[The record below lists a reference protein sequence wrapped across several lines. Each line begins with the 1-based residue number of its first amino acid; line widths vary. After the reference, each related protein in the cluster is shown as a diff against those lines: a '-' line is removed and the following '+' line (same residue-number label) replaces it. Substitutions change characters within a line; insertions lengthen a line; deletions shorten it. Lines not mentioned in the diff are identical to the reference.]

1 MHWLTLPRGTAVV
14 VHLAVVTTFLAYRLF
29 GYGLR
34 HTTAQTAT
42 TLTLAE
48 PAVAT
53 LLGVVLLS
61 ERLPALSWCGLGVL
75 SIGLAVLTLPASF
88 LRWCREDPAACSVG
102 SEGLKQRGRQP
113 IRRGVRGG
121 SPLQLRAL
129 LIRRN
134 RHIVQDRPSRSVC
147 WADIPQLTARDG
159 CCPTARQQ
167 YWQQSR
173 RTGFAPGAVRQ
184 RDGAGW
190 PGYQDAINE
199 RAATIDVADAHPG
212 AANLA

>member
-1 MHWLTLPRGTAVV
+1 MGVMFGGGAVLVLPVLLTSSMHWVTLPRGTAVV
-14 VHLAVVTTFLAYRLF
+14 VHLAVVTTFVAYRLF

-88 LRWCREDPAACSVG
+88 LH
-102 SEGLKQRGRQP
+102 
-113 IRRGVRGG
+113 RRTELRNDAPVVRTTLTDALWLARPGVRPGG
-121 SPLQLRAL
+121 PPKAE
-129 LIRRN
+129 
-134 RHIVQDRPSRSVC
+134 
-147 WADIPQLTARDG
+147 
-159 CCPTARQQ
+159 
-167 YWQQSR
+167 
-173 RTGFAPGAVRQ
+173 TGP
-184 RDGAGW
+184 
-190 PGYQDAINE
+190 
-199 RAATIDVADAHPG
+199 
-212 AANLA
+212 